1 MDEAPITVMIVDD
14 HRMFAESLA
23 RLLEDERD
31 ITVVGVGSNQTDA
44 LHLARRLRPSVAL
57 IDYQLPDVDGV
68 TLARQLKVIDASM
81 LLVMLTGVGDD
92 ALLLEAIEAGCSG
105 FITKDRA
112 AAEVADAVRAAASG
126 EALISPHMLARLL
139 PRLSREEP
147 AGRHGLTE
155 REVEVLARMARGLS
169 NRAIADELYLSVNTV
184 RNHVQS
190 ILGKLGVHSK
200 LEAVSVPIRT
210 GIIDIPSA

>member
-200 LEAVSVPIRT
+200 LEAVSVAIRT